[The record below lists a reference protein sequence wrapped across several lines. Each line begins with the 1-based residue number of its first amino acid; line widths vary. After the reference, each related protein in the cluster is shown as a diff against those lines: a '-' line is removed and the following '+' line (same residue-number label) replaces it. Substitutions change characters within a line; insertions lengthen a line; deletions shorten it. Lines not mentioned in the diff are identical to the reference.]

1 MAYGILIENDNGNV
15 ILDSDTTNSGVTVVD
30 YYSSTN
36 SVTVDRA
43 TQRVFARPVDP
54 NPPFVAAYEAS
65 LAFSY
70 NPNPGTQTLTI
81 VNRAGSATLTPAE
94 VIVVTF
100 ADSITASTAGYGLQ
114 VYNTDDELAFDSEAY
129 SGGDGGLSIQTV
141 TDVGG
146 RTGTT
151 ALTTPVNT
159 DPRAFA
165 DITHTA
171 RSSTGSFFDGY
182 LFWNGTGTRAS
193 SNTVNYGIY
202 AHNLKVIGS
211 TLYSYPN
218 FTSIYTGIGGPSLS
232 V

>member
-1 MAYGILIENDNGNV
+1 MSYGILLKNDNENV
-15 ILDSDTTNSGVTVVD
+15 ILDSDTSNSGITVTD
-30 YYSSTN
+30 YFSSTT
-36 SVTVDRA
+36 SVTVNRS

-54 NPPFVAAYEAS
+54 NPPFIAQYESS

-70 NPNPGTQTLTI
+70 NPNPGSQTLTI
-81 VNRAGSATLTPAE
+81 VNRAGTTLTPAE
-94 VIVVTF
+94 VIIITF
-100 ADSITASTAGYGLQ
+100 ADSTSASATEYGIKIF
-114 VYNTDDELAFDSEAY
+114 NTDNDIALDSEAF
-129 SGGDGGLSIQTV
+129 SAGDGGLTIETAI
-141 TDVGG
+141 DVGG

-151 ALTTPVNT
+151 ALNTPVNT

-193 SNTVNYGIY
+193 TNTVDYGVY
-202 AHNLKVIGS
+202 AHNLKVFGS
-211 TLYSYPN
+211 TLFSYSN
-218 FTSIYTGIGGPSLS
+218 FTSIYTGRGGPSLS